1 MSGGIMK
8 VAVLG
13 AAGGIGQPLSLL
25 LKVGL
30 HSGSVLALNDIA
42 SFTPGVAADLSHIS
56 TPARIVDI
64 RKVDIAST
72 LEGADIV
79 LIPAGVPRKDEKQTR
94 AELFNV
100 NAGIVQKLA
109 QEIARYCPKAIIGL
123 ITNPVNSTVPIVA
136 EVLKQQG
143 VYDCRKL
150 FGITTLDVV
159 RSEAFLAEVM
169 KTEPA
174 NIKVNVVGGH
184 SGKTIL
190 PLLSQVAGLTLT
202 AAEAESLTTRIQN
215 AGTEVVAAKGGT
227 GSATLSM
234 AYAAARF
241 CFSVARALRG
251 EKGIVE
257 CAYIENNQYDT
268 KYFATPVR
276 LGTEGVDEI
285 LPLGSLNVYEQKVL
299 SDMISVLVEDVKMAE
314 EFIAKGAQ
322 S

>member
-1 MSGGIMK
+1 MK

-30 HSGSVLALNDIA
+30 DSGSVLALNDIA

-56 TPARIVDI
+56 TSAKILDTG
-64 RKVDIAST
+64 KGDIALT
-72 LEGADIV
+72 LVGANVV

-94 AELFNV
+94 AELFDV

-109 QEIARYCPKAIIGL
+109 QEIARHCPGAVIGV

-143 VYDCRKL
+143 VYDPRKL
-150 FGITTLDVV
+150 FGITSLDVV
-159 RSEAFLAEVM
+159 RSEAFLADVI
-169 KTEPA
+169 KGEPG

-190 PLLSQVAGLTLT
+190 PILSQVAGLTLT
-202 AAEAESLTTRIQN
+202 AAQAESLTTRIQN

-241 CFSVARALRG
+241 CFSVAKALRG
-251 EKGIVE
+251 DKGIVE
-257 CAYIENNQYDT
+257 CAYIENNQYGT
-268 KYFATPVR
+268 KYFATPVM
-276 LGTEGVDEI
+276 LGTEGVEEI
-285 LPLGSLNVYEQKVL
+285 LPVGLLNAYEEKVL
-299 SDMISVLVEDVKMAE
+299 SEMISVLIDDVKIAE
-314 EFIAKGAQ
+314 EFVARGAQ

>member
-1 MSGGIMK
+1 MK

-30 HSGSVLALNDIA
+30 QSGSILALNDIA

-56 TPARIVDI
+56 TSAKIIDNK
-64 RKVDIAST
+64 KVDLAST
-72 LEGADIV
+72 LEGANIV
-79 LIPAGVPRKDEKQTR
+79 LIPAGVPRKDDKQTR
-94 AELFNV
+94 AELFSV

-109 QEIARYCPKAIIGL
+109 QEIAKYCPKAIVGL
-123 ITNPVNSTVPIVA
+123 ITNPVNSTVPIIA
-136 EVLKQQG
+136 EVLKLHG
-143 VYDCRKL
+143 VFDPRKL

-159 RSEAFLAEVM
+159 RSETFLADFM
-169 KTEPA
+169 KTEPS
-174 NIKVNVVGGH
+174 NVKINVVGGH

-190 PLLSQVAGLTLT
+190 PLLSQVSGLSLT
-202 AAEAESLTTRIQN
+202 EAEAESLTTRIQN

-241 CFSVARALRG
+241 CFSMAKALGG

-257 CAYIENNQYDT
+257 CAYVQNDQYGT
-268 KYFATPVR
+268 RYFATPIS
-276 LGTEGVDEI
+276 LGTEGVEEI
-285 LPLGSLNVYEQKVL
+285 LPIGPLSVYEQKVL
-299 SDMISVLVEDVKMAE
+299 NEMFSVLVEDVKMAE
-314 EFIAKGAQ
+314 EFVARGAQ